1 VTRHTSGFLTR
12 LIALIRKETRQMLR
26 DRSNLMVG
34 LLLPAALI
42 LLFGYGLSFDVRDAP
57 VAVVLE
63 DRSETARDAVA
74 GLSGSPYLAPVAAP
88 DMGRAVAL
96 LRAHTVDA
104 IVRVPVDFTARKA
117 AGEGRIQVL
126 LNGYDATTAMTIG
139 TYIDG
144 AIQLSV
150 RCTIRIARDR
160 ASTAA
165 AHSALSSGS
174 GSMPPASAPGIWC
187 PACWCSSSP

>member
-88 DMGRAVAL
+88 DMGRAVACCARIPSMPSFASRSISP
-96 LRAHTVDA
+96 RARPLA
-104 IVRVPVDFTARKA
+104 K
-117 AGEGRIQVL
+117 G
-126 LNGYDATTAMTIG
+126 GYRSCSTAMT
-139 TYIDG
+139 
-144 AIQLSV
+144 
-150 RCTIRIARDR
+150 RPRR
-160 ASTAA
+160 
-165 AHSALSSGS
+165 
-174 GSMPPASAPGIWC
+174 
-187 PACWCSSSP
+187 